1 MVSNGLVFPTNP
13 TRPVR
18 VFYAVLVLSTTCPAW
33 AGVGLGDSESSIESS
48 LHQMRSRIRSVF
60 ISSPAADQAAMSV
73 NQWESAPMKK
83 RSFRP
88 LAAQLALGVGAWLCL
103 MLALAQ
109 SHGSNAADIY
119 LLADVTPL
127 KTSTRITQFGK
138 IDSTTGVFTQ
148 ITADVSN
155 GFLIGNPTW
164 NPTANAFY
172 VTSENVDTGT
182 VTLNTLDTSGTLS
195 GSIGT
200 LAANGVLGMAYNMA
214 DSSLY
219 AYESTRVGITNALSY
234 AIINPAT
241 AGSTVLTTLPTDLGA
256 PETGIFAIHQGTLY
270 SSQTRL
276 SGAGQFGSYGF
287 TAGSNYQQIGSDNS
301 NFANMSLA
309 SDGSTLFG
317 VHDDGSSFKLFTIN
331 PATGALSAGI
341 NITGMSSASTL
352 LGVGAISVPEPGTCM
367 LALIGAAMLAAKAR
381 LRRRRAQLA

>member
-1 MVSNGLVFPTNP
+1 
-13 TRPVR
+13 
-18 VFYAVLVLSTTCPAW
+18 
-33 AGVGLGDSESSIESS
+33 
-48 LHQMRSRIRSVF
+48 
-60 ISSPAADQAAMSV
+60 
-73 NQWESAPMKK
+73 MKK

-88 LAAQLALGVGAWLCL
+88 LAAQLALCVGAWLCL

-148 ITADVSN
+148 IAADVSN

-172 VTSENVDTGT
+172 VTSQNEGT

-200 LAANGVLGMAYNMA
+200 LAANGVFGMAYNMA

-219 AYESTRVGITNALSY
+219 AYESTGVGITSAFSY

-241 AGSTVLTTLPTDLGA
+241 AGSTVLTTLPKDFGA
-256 PETGIFAIHQGTLY
+256 PETGIFAIHQDTLY

-331 PATGALSAGI
+331 PATGALDAGI
-341 NITGMSSASTL
+341 DITGMSSGSKL

>member
-1 MVSNGLVFPTNP
+1 MVG
-13 TRPVR
+13 
-18 VFYAVLVLSTTCPAW
+18 
-33 AGVGLGDSESSIESS
+33 SESSIESS

-60 ISSPAADQAAMSV
+60 ISSRAADQAAMSV

-83 RSFRP
+83 RSFRH
-88 LAAQLALGVGAWLCL
+88 LAAQLALCVGARLCL

-109 SHGSNAADIY
+109 SHGSNAAEIY
-119 LLADVTPL
+119 LLVDVTPVMSAF
-127 KTSTRITQFGK
+127 KTQFGK
-138 IDSTTGVFTQ
+138 VDSTTGVFTQ
-148 ITADVSN
+148 IAANVSN
-155 GFLIGNPTW
+155 GLRIGNPTW

-172 VTSENVDTGT
+172 VTSEPSTSIT
-182 VTLNTLDTSGTLS
+182 TLNMLDTSGTLS

-200 LAANGVLGMAYNMA
+200 LAANGVFGMAYNMA

-256 PETGIFAIHQGTLY
+256 PETGISAIHQGTLY

>member
-1 MVSNGLVFPTNP
+1 
-13 TRPVR
+13 
-18 VFYAVLVLSTTCPAW
+18 
-33 AGVGLGDSESSIESS
+33 
-48 LHQMRSRIRSVF
+48 MRSRIRSVF
-60 ISSPAADQAAMSV
+60 ISSPASDQAAMSV

-88 LAAQLALGVGAWLCL
+88 LAAQLALCVGAWLCL

-119 LLADVTPL
+119 LLADVTPQ
-127 KTSTRITQFGK
+127 KTSTSITQFGK
-138 IDSTTGVFTQ
+138 VDSTTGVFTQ
-148 ITADVSN
+148 IAANVSN

-172 VTSENVDTGT
+172 VTSELPGT
-182 VTLNTLDTSGTLS
+182 ITTLNTLDTSGTLS

-200 LAANGVLGMAYNMA
+200 LAADMVFGMAYNTA

-219 AYESTRVGITNALSY
+219 AYLKRTVIFPTSVTNY

-241 AGSTVLTTLPTDLGA
+241 GGSTVLTTPLESLGTL
-256 PETGIFAIHQGTLY
+256 ETGIFAIHQGTLY
-270 SSQTRL
+270 SSQTRVG
-276 SGAGQFGSYGF
+276 GAGQFGSYGF
-287 TAGSNYQQIGSDNS
+287 TAGSNYQQIGSNNS

-317 VHDDGSSFKLFTIN
+317 VHRDGSSFKLFTIN
-331 PATGALSAGI
+331 PATGALDAGI
-341 NITGMSSASTL
+341 DITGMSSGSRL
-352 LGVGAISVPEPGTCM
+352 LGVGAISVPEPGTCI
-367 LALIGAAMLAAKAR
+367 LVLIGAAMLAAKAR